1 MAEATG
7 RVTETGA
14 EAPRDPQP
22 IEAEIVRHRAKV
34 TTLVGESNR
43 RGHELT
49 DVGLQVRRH
58 ALGVTATVLAVG
70 AIVAGAIALKVWRAR
85 RRNTL
90 MARSGRLGEAFG
102 RMIDRPERV
111 AAEPTTTQ
119 RLIGSAGSAAAAAPI
134 KAALGRLIRPGQ
146 HAR

>member
-22 IEAEIVRHRAKV
+22 IEADIVRRRAKL
-34 TTLVGESNR
+34 TTLVGELNR
-43 RGHELT
+43 RSHELT
-49 DVGLQVRRH
+49 DVRLQVRRH

-70 AIVAGAIALKVWRAR
+70 AIVAGAIALKVWRAS
-85 RRNTL
+85 RRNTVT
-90 MARSGRLGEAFG
+90 ARSGRLREAFG

-111 AAEPTTTQ
+111 GAEPTTAQ
-119 RLIGSAGSAAAAAPI
+119 RIIGSAGSAAAAVLI